1 MDTTDL
7 GHLPRPLRE
16 ALDRAL
22 GSLLDLHDTL
32 LLVYSPQ
39 PTTPYPRSATEL
51 LCLEALTQIAPVPVG
66 PRQLGAMIGKPQEE
80 VYRVL
85 LALEMLG
92 TIYRV
97 SKGNY
102 STVPSPLPP
111 ETRTRRDEPPRPSA
125 QYAARIARI
134 VAQGKRPEPPAC

>member
-1 MDTTDL
+1 
-7 GHLPRPLRE
+7 
-16 ALDRAL
+16 
-22 GSLLDLHDTL
+22 
-32 LLVYSPQ
+32 
-39 PTTPYPRSATEL
+39 
-51 LCLEALTQIAPVPVG
+51 
-66 PRQLGAMIGKPQEE
+66 MIGKSQEE

-111 ETRTRRDEPPRPSA
+111 ETRARRDESPRPSA

-134 VAQGKRPEPPAC
+134 VAEERSRETPTPDAS